1 MVPMVRFAGP
11 LAMTCALV
19 LALASGCG
27 GDDNAVSASAS
38 TGSSTTTESECPRVA
53 VVVVAQDIPAGTKGA
68 EAAANGW
75 LREDEIS
82 AFYRPATAVTSL
94 DQVAEGVAIGDL
106 EANQVV
112 TYEQFGLQ
120 TDTTLTSAGASCGT
134 EGSTTTAE
142 G

>member
-1 MVPMVRFAGP
+1 MVRAAGP

-19 LALASGCG
+19 LAVASGCG
-27 GDDNAVSASAS
+27 GDDKTVSASAS

-53 VVVVAQDIPAGTKGA
+53 IVVVDHDIPAGTTGA

-82 AFYRPATAVTSL
+82 AFYRPSTAATSP
-94 DQVAEGVAIGDL
+94 DQVADGVAIGDL
-106 EANQVV
+106 SANQVV

-120 TDTTLTSAGASCGT
+120 TDTTLPSAASCGT
-134 EGSTTTAE
+134 EGPTTTAE